1 MTANLPVVDPAK
13 VRAPSLVV
21 RGEYDGI
28 ATEEDLLEFYRK
40 LPNADR
46 QFSIL
51 PGLAHSLA
59 LGINRH
65 LFWHCAS
72 AFLDMPRAASI

>member
-1 MTANLPVVDPAK
+1 M
-13 VRAPSLVV
+13 RAPTLVV
-21 RGEYDGI
+21 RGEFDGI
-28 ATEEDLLEFYRK
+28 ATEEDLLDFYRK

-65 LFWHCAS
+65 LFWHCARS
-72 AFLDMPRAASI
+72 FLEMPQIVTA